1 LQMDAPDTTAVA
13 AAMELSGDDD
23 LAGTQ
28 TWETIGFVV
37 QRRAIPTLMTTL
49 GIPFR
54 LVVIRQGHPPR
65 RSQHFCWLQIR
76 GGKTRT
82 VNDDEKVLL
91 QCSVFGFSPLLD
103 NTTQATS
110 GESMIDWK
118 ISVVWFILVS
128 DCLLLLVWV
137 VSCM

>member
-1 LQMDAPDTTAVA
+1 MRNHWIRCAKTGDPNI
-13 AAMELSGDDD
+13 DDD
-23 LAGTQ
+23 
-28 TWETIGFVV
+28 TWNPVPRGSNTPGPP
-37 QRRAIPTLMTTL
+37 ATSIPTFL
-49 GIPFR
+49 
-54 LVVIRQGHPPR
+54 
-65 RSQHFCWLQIR
+65 LQIR

-128 DCLLLLVWV
+128 DCLLLLVCL
-137 VSCM
+137 SCFIHVA